1 MDENAQDE
9 RIEIGEPPGM
19 IEGGY
24 VVQGFDPTRAG
35 ELVKATD
42 KRTRRWFLH
51 KTAVIGG
58 GAFAVGLAVKLG
70 LNEHEAIAVTCSCGV
85 YYTGQWSCE
94 HNSRGGRTGRV
105 SFFYQGRFNTGTARY
120 CGATC
125 GYWGPWHCDTNA
137 CPSGFC
143 PNY

>member
-70 LNEHEAIAVTCSCGV
+70 LNEHEAIAVTCSCCHHQELKRLSIRDNRFAALGRRDNRV
-85 YYTGQWSCE
+85 HRDSE
-94 HNSRGGRTGRV
+94 RLEPRSRHI
-105 SFFYQGRFNTGTARY
+105 
-120 CGATC
+120 GA
-125 GYWGPWHCDTNA
+125 A
-137 CPSGFC
+137 
-143 PNY
+143 